1 MLPISANSNFGTV
14 TQQKT
19 VFNTYTDLN
28 GRACNEDL
36 YGTAAINQAIENVIC
51 TMPGECLF
59 NVALCSPLY
68 EILFN
73 NYTAGLE
80 EQIFTKIELFV
91 NVTIDRN
98 SAQFDFDPASH
109 VLYVSFP
116 WTTND
121 GKIVGIFKRHIG
133 R

>member
-14 TQQKT
+14 TRQ
-19 VFNTYTDLN
+19 NTEYNAYIDIN
-28 GRACNEDL
+28 GRSCDEDL
-36 YGTAAINQAIENVIC
+36 YGSAAINQAIENILC

-59 NVALCSPLY
+59 NVALYSPLY

-73 NYTAGLE
+73 NYTSGLE
-80 EQIFTKIELFV
+80 EQIFSKVEMFV
-91 NVTIDRN
+91 PVQISRE
-98 SAQFDFDPASH
+98 SAQFEFDASSH

-116 WTTND
+116 WVTRD
-121 GKIVGIFKRHIG
+121 GLMAGVFKRHIG